1 MRWGGQEVGLRGK
14 NRILEICII
23 RWSHDLMAAILD
35 FSFFIK
41 SVKKTTFSPRNTDG
55 ILFFSLDFDEDI

>member
-1 MRWGGQEVGLRGK
+1 MCWGGQEVGLSGK

-23 RWSHDLMAAILD
+23 RWSRDLMAAILD

-41 SVKKTTFSPRNTDG
+41 SVKKTIDG